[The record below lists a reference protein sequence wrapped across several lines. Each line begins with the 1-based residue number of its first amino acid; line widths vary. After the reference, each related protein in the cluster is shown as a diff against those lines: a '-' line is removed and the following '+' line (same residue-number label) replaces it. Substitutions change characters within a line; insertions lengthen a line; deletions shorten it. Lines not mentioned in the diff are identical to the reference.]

1 MKTIFKIV
9 IGILIAVTLLGIGAV
24 ACTGAFINEVD
35 KEMTKTTE
43 EAKTDESKPGLAEY
57 EQVETGMTIEE
68 VNAILGEPTDN
79 TVSESDGLKMEM
91 VSYDARGDL
100 GANILVT
107 FTNGAVDSKTQT
119 GVAE

>member
-1 MKTIFKIV
+1 MKTVLKII
-9 IGILIAVTLLGIGAV
+9 IGIVLAFVIIGIGMV

-68 VNAILGEPTDN
+68 VNAILGEPMDT
-79 TVSESDGLKMEM
+79 TESETDGLKMEM

>member
-9 IGILIAVTLLGIGAV
+9 VGILIAVTLLGVGAV
-24 ACTGAFINEVD
+24 ACTGAFVNEVD
-35 KEMTKTTE
+35 KELTKTTE
-43 EAKTDESKPGLAEY
+43 EAKTDTSKPGLAEY
-57 EQVETGMTIEE
+57 EKVQTGMTIEE

-79 TVSESDGLKMEM
+79 TVSESDGFKMEM

-107 FTNGAVDSKTQT
+107 FENGAMSTKTQT